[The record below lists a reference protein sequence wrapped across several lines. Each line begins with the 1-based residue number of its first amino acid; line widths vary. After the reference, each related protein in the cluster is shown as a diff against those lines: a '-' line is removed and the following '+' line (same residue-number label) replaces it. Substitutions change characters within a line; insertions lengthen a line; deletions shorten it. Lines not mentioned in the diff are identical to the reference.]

1 MCPVQ
6 NSAGDTSA
14 LGTVLHGLCGSQTR
28 FTSGCDLYSLL
39 RQAAQLPLPDLWN
52 GGVQG
57 PKPSAVVWG
66 WMRRSHQALCT
77 PQATRRLL
85 LLLPWSLVTP
95 PQPSPHHSALWS
107 LAQPS
112 CPDCGPQ
119 TDRAACL
126 QITDILVTV
135 PSPFLFPARDWVL
148 IKSPRQLSKW
158 LSVECHLSN
167 KVPFSSGGGKASA
180 PTSGFYSDSRL
191 R

>member
-1 MCPVQ
+1 MVQLTDVSCTKQCWGQRAQALWQPDPVYIWLWPVQ
-6 NSAGDTSA
+6 LTQAGGPASSPWS
-14 LGTVLHGLCGSQTR
+14 VK
-28 FTSGCDLYSLL
+28 
-39 RQAAQLPLPDLWN
+39 W
-52 GGVQG
+52 GVQG

-135 PSPFLFPARDWVL
+135 PSPFLFPARDWVM